1 MRRWPVIA
9 VTWALGTSTGVLLGL
24 FGVQLVASGI
34 TDSLVSP
41 LSRPEVLRAL
51 QAEAAPAPEPAPPVQ
66 PPVDLPS
73 PLPDPGAVPP
83 LTTPVSPP
91 APTPPASSPPRPG
104 AVAGT
109 TTTAPP
115 PPPTTAPPATAPP
128 APPPAPKPAPPTG
141 VTRTITS
148 AGGTVA
154 VRYESGRVM
163 LVWARPNDG
172 FDVEVRSDGPEQ
184 VEVEFRGKRHRSLVR
199 AFYQDGA
206 PAQDV
211 VEHGRGD
218 GGGGKDR

>member
-1 MRRWPVIA
+1 MVRRWPVVA

-24 FGVQLVASGI
+24 FGVNLVASGI

-51 QAEAAPAPEPAPPVQ
+51 QAETTPAPEPAPPV
-66 PPVDLPS
+66 PHLPPS

-91 APTPPASSPPRPG
+91 APTPPISSPPRPG

-109 TTTAPP
+109 TTTTAS

-128 APPPAPKPAPPTG
+128 ASPSAPKPGPSTG

-154 VRYESGRVM
+154 VRYEAGRVR
-163 LVWARPNDG
+163 LLWARPNDG
-172 FDVEVRSDGPEQ
+172 FNVEVRSDGPEA
-184 VEVEFRGKRHRSLVR
+184 VEVEFRGKGHRSLVR
-199 AFYQDGA
+199 AFYEDGA

-211 VEHGRGD
+211 VEQGRPPGRGD
-218 GGGGKDR
+218 GKDG